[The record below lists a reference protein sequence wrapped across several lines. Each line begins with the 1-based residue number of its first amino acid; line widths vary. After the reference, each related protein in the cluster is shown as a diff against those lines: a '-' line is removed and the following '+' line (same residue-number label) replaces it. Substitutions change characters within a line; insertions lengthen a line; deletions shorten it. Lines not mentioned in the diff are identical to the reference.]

1 MLNLWAMPLQVLQF
15 FLREVAQQ
23 NQKNPGQIERDHNGY
38 QLALVTQAFFSR
50 LVVFGVSFDKVQW
63 RFSSFDDNVK
73 I

>member
-1 MLNLWAMPLQVLQF
+1 MLNLWAMPLQVLHSF

-23 NQKNPGQIERDHNGY
+23 NQKNPGQIQRDYNGY

-50 LVVFGVSFDKVQW
+50 LVVFGVSFGVGQ
-63 RFSSFDDNVK
+63 SAMK